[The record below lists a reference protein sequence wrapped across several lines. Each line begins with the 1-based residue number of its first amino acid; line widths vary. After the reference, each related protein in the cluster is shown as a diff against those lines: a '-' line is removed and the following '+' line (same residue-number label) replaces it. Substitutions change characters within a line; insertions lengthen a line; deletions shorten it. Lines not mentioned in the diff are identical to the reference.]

1 VTVVFTG
8 CTGES
13 NRPEATGEGRIR
25 AINAIKTSPL
35 ISFWIEERRLD
46 TVSYKFATSMSS
58 RDDLEYIFNFETVL
72 AGDLLSTRV
81 ASQPLDVI
89 LDTEYTFL
97 ISGALEAPDITVWEI
112 PVREWSGTETVFEV
126 RFANTADSIGD
137 VDVYFA
143 PPGTPLMPGNALG
156 TLSFGEVL
164 PQVDFEAGEYVLT
177 FTAAGDPLTVHFE
190 SSTFF
195 LASQTS
201 SLLSIFDTD
210 PNDTGLWSVRAF
222 FSAGG
227 SGVISAA
234 NSTATA
240 RFYHASTELAT
251 ADIYNDETLMA
262 PPIVTNHAFGDVTPD
277 MEMPVGTNLLF
288 YTAAGNSGAPLFDDG
303 TTILATT
310 HRNVYA
316 VGNFDALRTV
326 TYIPNRRS
334 VETLARF
341 SFINTAL
348 NYPFVDLYVVKTGID
363 IANVFPTFFGVSVGN
378 APVTNS
384 FNAGSFEI
392 YLTPTG
398 DKAVIA
404 GPLALDMMLGDV
416 FEYIAYDN
424 VADPMI
430 ADLVPIPLP

>member
-1 VTVVFTG
+1 
-8 CTGES
+8 
-13 NRPEATGEGRIR
+13 
-25 AINAIKTSPL
+25 
-35 ISFWIEERRLD
+35 
-46 TVSYKFATSMSS
+46 
-58 RDDLEYIFNFETVL
+58 
-72 AGDLLSTRV
+72 
-81 ASQPLDVI
+81 
-89 LDTEYTFL
+89 
-97 ISGALEAPDITVWEI
+97 
-112 PVREWSGTETVFEV
+112 
-126 RFANTADSIGD
+126 
-137 VDVYFA
+137 
-143 PPGTPLMPGNALG
+143 MPGNALG

-164 PQVDFEAGEYVLT
+164 PQADFEAGQYVLT

-190 SSTFF
+190 SSTFS
-195 LASQTS
+195 LISQTS
-201 SLLSIFDTD
+201 TLLSIFDTD
-210 PNDTGLWSVRAF
+210 ANDTGLWSVRAF

-227 SGVISAA
+227 SGVVPAVD
-234 NSTATA
+234 STATA

-303 TTILATT
+303 TTILVTT

-326 TYIPNRRS
+326 TYIPNRRP
-334 VETLARF
+334 VETQARF

-348 NYPFVDLYVVKTGID
+348 NYPLVDLYVVRTGID
-363 IANVFPTFFGVSVGN
+363 IANVFPTFFGVTIGN
-378 APVTNS
+378 VPVTTT
-384 FNAGSFEI
+384 FNADSFEI

-404 GPLALDMMLGDV
+404 GPFALDMMLGDV

-424 VADPMI
+424 LADPMI
-430 ADLVPIPLP
+430 ADLVSIPLP